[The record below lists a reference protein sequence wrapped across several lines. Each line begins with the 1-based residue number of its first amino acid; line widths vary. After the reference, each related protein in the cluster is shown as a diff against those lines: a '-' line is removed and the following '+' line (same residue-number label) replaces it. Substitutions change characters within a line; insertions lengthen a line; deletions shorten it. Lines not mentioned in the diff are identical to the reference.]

1 MFNKLLKKRFSVKNN
16 MLRLKYKFTIYLLI
30 KRLFAFVK
38 LQNQNANT
46 VL

>member
-1 MFNKLLKKRFSVKNN
+1 MFNKLLKKCLNVKNN
-16 MLRLKYKFTIYLLI
+16 MLKLKYKFTIYLLI

-38 LQNQNANT
+38 LQNKNANT